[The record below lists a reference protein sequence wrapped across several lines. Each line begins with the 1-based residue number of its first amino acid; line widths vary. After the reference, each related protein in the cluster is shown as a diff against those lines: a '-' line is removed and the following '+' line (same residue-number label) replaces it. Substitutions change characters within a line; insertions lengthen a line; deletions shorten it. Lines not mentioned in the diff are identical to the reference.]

1 MNRTGSRLF
10 RSGQM
15 YREQE
20 HREEKMNIGKA
31 VAIFRDI
38 FRPGLTDIERGEAI
52 KKVLDMETHN
62 GITKAEMLQV
72 IRYLWNMVYEEED
85 KK

>member
-1 MNRTGSRLF
+1 
-10 RSGQM
+10 
-15 YREQE
+15 
-20 HREEKMNIGKA
+20 MNIGKA

-62 GITKAEMLQV
+62 SITKAEMLQV

>member
-1 MNRTGSRLF
+1 
-10 RSGQM
+10 
-15 YREQE
+15 
-20 HREEKMNIGKA
+20 MNIGKA

-62 GITKAEMLQV
+62 GITKA
-72 IRYLWNMVYEEED
+72 
-85 KK
+85 

>member
-20 HREEKMNIGKA
+20 HREEKKMLGAKPRMYPINI
-31 VAIFRDI
+31 
-38 FRPGLTDIERGEAI
+38 
-52 KKVLDMETHN
+52 
-62 GITKAEMLQV
+62 
-72 IRYLWNMVYEEED
+72 
-85 KK
+85 